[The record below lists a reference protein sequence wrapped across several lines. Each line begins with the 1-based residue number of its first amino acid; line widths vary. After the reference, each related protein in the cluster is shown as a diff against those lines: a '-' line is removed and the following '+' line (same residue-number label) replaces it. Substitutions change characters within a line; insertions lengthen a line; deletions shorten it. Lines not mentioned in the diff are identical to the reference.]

1 MSRRDRSKLSV
12 EERELWAKTTRSV
25 APLRQ
30 RHPAAA
36 AAAIPAP
43 PAPSARKAHAP
54 ATAHTAAVTRAG
66 AGKPTPKPA
75 SPFESLDRRLKQ
87 RLARGTQT
95 IDGRLD
101 LHGKTQNEAHAALIR
116 FLRRAQ
122 RDGARFV
129 LVITGKG
136 GGRRSDGGEGG
147 VLRRQV
153 PLWLHLPDLR
163 PYVAGFETAHVGHG
177 GEGALYVRV
186 RKSVIS
192 GQ

>member
-1 MSRRDRSKLSV
+1 MSPRDRSKLSA
-12 EERELWAKTTRSV
+12 EERELWAKITGSV

-30 RHPAAA
+30 RRPAAA
-36 AAAIPAP
+36 PATIPAS
-43 PAPSARKAHAP
+43 PAQSARKAHAP
-54 ATAHTAAVTRAG
+54 TATHTAAVTRAG
-66 AGKPTPKPA
+66 AGKSAPKPA
-75 SPFESLDRRLKQ
+75 SPLESLDRRLKQ

-101 LHGKTQNEAHAALIR
+101 LHGRTQSEAHAALIR

-122 RDGARFV
+122 RDGAKFV

-136 GGRRSDGGEGG
+136 GGRRDGGEGG
-147 VLRRQV
+147 VLKRQV
-153 PLWLHLPDLR
+153 PQWLRLPDLR
-163 PYVAGFETAHVGHG
+163 PYVIGFETAHVGHG
-177 GEGALYVRV
+177 GEGAIYVRI

>member
-1 MSRRDRSKLSV
+1 MSRRDRSKLST
-12 EERELWAKTTRSV
+12 EERELWAKITRSV
-25 APLRQ
+25 APLRH
-30 RHPAAA
+30 RRPSAA
-36 AAAIPAP
+36 AAAIPASP
-43 PAPSARKAHAP
+43 GPSARKAHAP
-54 ATAHTAAVTRAG
+54 AAVRTAPVTRAG
-66 AGKPTPKPA
+66 AGKPSPTQA
-75 SPFESLDRRLKQ
+75 SPLESLDRRLKQ

-136 GGRRSDGGEGG
+136 GRGRDAGEGG
-147 VLRRQV
+147 GVLKRQV

-177 GEGALYVRV
+177 GEGALYVRI
-186 RKSVIS
+186 RKPAIS
-192 GQ
+192 AQ